1 MFDSS
6 SRNGLYSQNNAAVA
20 SPRVNDLLYDW
31 EIPEIS
37 LHNANALGSAFLEKK
52 PMTTE
57 TIHSLFIKYA
67 GSSLLVDKK
76 DPEIRDLLLDLLQ
89 SGAERGSQP
98 LRALIYIVY
107 EFFQKLPRADL
118 YDSKLLWMSEAVAS
132 GAFFLRKTLQHLD
145 SSLCEKA
152 IQAFQDHGG
161 YNRFYATFIGEAVSK
176 ILMQTSLEDV
186 IPLSRKLSSYTR
198 GDRPLHILS
207 SATTYRGLEKIVKLM
222 DPQEVNKLN
231 DCGETA
237 LYRACMAGATANVLI
252 LLSHGA
258 DASIAASP
266 GGPTC
271 LHWLFHFNPRDV
283 NVIARE
289 LVKHG
294 APIHSQSKWKIP
306 LLHYPFTLPVGTP
319 LHWAVENSAAEATRA
334 LLCQGADP
342 SVRDGCDPYAYDDN
356 VRDLDMSL
364 PPDCI
369 PCSVADHTTLG
380 FNAVD
385 VAVKNRDHEILA
397 ILLSHDTSF
406 DPDDT
411 DEEGYSAVHRLDA
424 GEWQYTIQG
433 SAVWCRLFQ
442 GSTSSQATSLKK
454 TIAILL
460 QHGFKLD
467 RLTNQRKLDAG
478 LWRLAGQTA
487 LMIAVAK
494 GSIETVKQLLHAGA
508 DVNLANG
515 CGETAL
521 LSFAGRWYSHDKER
535 QSQVVSLL
543 LDANA
548 NLHVRGFRNITPFL
562 NAALQ
567 RFLEVATALL
577 NRGADLRDRITYT
590 CTSSDF
596 GKTAFALLTVHNGK
610 EPAIVDEWLV
620 TQLNKHILPRIA
632 ASEGSA
638 LHKELL
644 ERADPNG
651 STLLH
656 YAAANGLVR
665 SCAVLLE
672 AKININ
678 SICRIRQYDRN
689 IYRTA
694 LDETLKHLARDR
706 LGQGTVE
713 PMNEQ
718 GMLYCFETIKWAE
731 PLPPFPPLWLLS
743 CEFCFLAWKR
753 LTEGLSVTER
763 VVFEEALRDVAKL
776 LRNKGGEEA
785 NHLIEKQFNIPLE
798 QDLRGLREVPKLT
811 NEGA

>member
-1 MFDSS
+1 MFYNSPRS
-6 SRNGLYSQNNAAVA
+6 GFSSQNNAAVA
-20 SPRVNDLLYDW
+20 SPQDNDLLYSW

-37 LHNANALGSAFLEKK
+37 LQNADALGSAFLRKK

-67 GSSLLVDKK
+67 GSTLLVDKK

-98 LRALIYIVY
+98 LRALIHIVY
-107 EFFQKLPRADL
+107 EYFQKLPRADL
-118 YDSKLLWMSEAVAS
+118 FDLKLLWMSEAVAS

-145 SSLCEKA
+145 SGLCEKA

-186 IPLSRKLSSYTR
+186 IPLSKKPSSYTR

-207 SATTYRGLEKIVKLM
+207 SATTYKDLGKIIKLM

-266 GGPTC
+266 NSPTC
-271 LHWLFHFNPRDV
+271 LHWLFHFNPQDV
-283 NVIARE
+283 DVIARE

-294 APIHSQSKWKIP
+294 NPIHSQSKWKIP
-306 LLHYPFTLPVGTP
+306 MFHYPFTLPVGTP
-319 LHWAVENSAAEATRA
+319 LHWAVENSAVEATRA
-334 LLCQGADP
+334 LLCQGVDP

-364 PPDCI
+364 PPDWI
-369 PCSVADHTTLG
+369 SCSIADHTTLG

-385 VAVKNRDHEILA
+385 LAVKNRDHETLA
-397 ILLSHDTSF
+397 MLLSHATGF
-406 DPDDT
+406 DPADT
-411 DEEGYSAVHRLDA
+411 DEEGCSAVHRLDA
-424 GEWQYTIQG
+424 GECQYTVHR

-442 GSTSSQATSLKK
+442 GSTSNQANSLKK

-460 QHGFKLD
+460 QYGFKLD
-467 RLTNQRKLDAG
+467 TLTNQKRRKVG
-478 LWRLAGQTA
+478 LRRSGGQTA

-494 GSIETVKQLLHAGA
+494 GSTETVKQLLHAGA

-521 LSFAGRWYSHDKER
+521 LSLTGRCYLNNKEQ
-535 QSQVVSLL
+535 QSQVLTLL

-548 NLHVRGFRNITPFL
+548 NLHVSNCWNDTPFL
-562 NAALQ
+562 CAAY
-567 RFLEVATALL
+567 RGHLEVATALL
-577 NRGADLRDRITYT
+577 NRGADLRDRITAT
-590 CTSSDF
+590 DDGNF
-596 GKTAFALLTVHNGK
+596 GETAFANITRQNRK
-610 EPAIVDEWLV
+610 EAANIDEWLI

-638 LHKELL
+638 LYNELL
-644 ERADPNG
+644 GRADLNG
-651 STLLH
+651 STLLY
-656 YAAANGLVR
+656 YAAAAGLVR
-665 SCAVLLE
+665 SCAVLVE
-672 AKININ
+672 AKVNIN
-678 SICRIRQYDRN
+678 SIRRIKGFRGN
-689 IYRTA
+689 TYRTA
-694 LDETLKHLARDR
+694 LDETLEGVVDR
-706 LGQGTVE
+706 IGEGTVE

-718 GMLYCFETIKWAE
+718 GMLYCFETLK
-731 PLPPFPPLWLLS
+731 
-743 CEFCFLAWKR
+743 
-753 LTEGLSVTER
+753 
-763 VVFEEALRDVAKL
+763 
-776 LRNKGGEEA
+776 
-785 NHLIEKQFNIPLE
+785 
-798 QDLRGLREVPKLT
+798 
-811 NEGA
+811 